1 VTTFADSVA
10 WIGGH
15 AVHEAKGP
23 VALLL
28 ARLGDYMVGVSAV
41 LWVLVTA
48 ALLWAVFHRR
58 PPAENPSDPAAER
71 RMQRAVTLAATATVA
86 ILFVFLLLSYD
97 TGRAM
102 AGRPPGQ
109 PLQIRVTGHQWWW
122 EVVYHDSLPQHQAT
136 TANEIHVPV
145 GTPVVFDLRSTDVN
159 HSLWVPE
166 LGGKRDLIPGEETS
180 LWFRAD
186 SAGVYHGQCAEFCG
200 YQHAK
205 MAFEV
210 IAEPPAV
217 FARWLVQQRDTAA
230 TPADSLSRRGQE
242 VFVSSPCV
250 MCHAIGGTTAG
261 SRVGPDLTHI
271 ASRRSIAAGTL
282 PNTRG
287 NLFAW
292 ITDPQAVKPG
302 ARMPATALRPQDLA
316 AVVAY
321 LETLR

>member
-1 VTTFADSVA
+1 VTTLADSVA

-15 AVHEAKGP
+15 SVHAPKGP

-28 ARLGDYMVGVSAV
+28 ARLGDYMFGVSAV

-48 ALLWAVFHRR
+48 ALLWAVFRR
-58 PPAENPSDPAAER
+58 RAAVEDPNDPARER

-86 ILFVFLLLSYD
+86 TLFVFLFLSYD

-102 AGRPPGQ
+102 TGRPGGQ

-122 EVVYHDSLPQHQAT
+122 EVEYHDSLPQHQLT

-145 GTPVVFDLRSTDVN
+145 GTPVVFDLKSTDVN

-166 LGGKRDLIPGEETS
+166 LGGKRDLIPGEETG

-186 SAGVYHGQCAEFCG
+186 TAGVYRGQCAEFCG

-210 IAEPPAV
+210 IAEPPGE

-230 TPADSLSRRGQE
+230 TPTDAMARRGQE
-242 VFVSSPCV
+242 VFVTSPCV
-250 MCHAIGGTTAG
+250 MCHTIGGTAAG
-261 SRVGPDLTHI
+261 SRIGPDLTHV
-271 ASRRSIAAGTL
+271 ASRRTLAAGTL

-287 NLFAW
+287 NLFGW

-302 ARMPATALRPQDLA
+302 AKMPATALAPRDLA